1 MEQYTNDEEQ
11 ATDLWRCCLLD
22 DARLT
27 RCGARGTMGR
37 CGPALARWGGG
48 LDPCAPADFFAPHS
62 VWLDSRGAIYVGEVN
77 WSAGGN
83 EGMIPADCPCLR
95 RYLPV

>member
-1 MEQYTNDEEQ
+1 
-11 ATDLWRCCLLD
+11 
-22 DARLT
+22 
-27 RCGARGTMGR
+27 MGR
-37 CGPALARWGGG
+37 CGPAGARCGLFPWMRAAPDAVGGRISIFAPDGELLARWGGG

-83 EGMIPADCPCLR
+83 EGMIPGDCPCLR